1 MAILILT
8 SLVALCVVVVTVF
21 KAVTRAH
28 ASPLSRIPNAGW
40 GAGYSR
46 LIWAFRQEYR
56 GNVTLELPKLHETLG
71 SSVVDLKPLTWAATN
86 PFVLLGPLIRIG
98 PNELS
103 FYSIDIYDT
112 VHKVNGGFVKDPR
125 NYGEF
130 VQDEHPA
137 LFSITDIQEHAKRR
151 RILGQLFSR
160 SNIEKLE
167 GLMLHHI
174 EEFISAVGKRSTS
187 FDVGPACRAL
197 EADIISEF
205 SFGEALSAVSAWSKG
220 EEVALVSK
228 NDEKATFLPLQYDEW
243 TYKAWVRNKDPDRK
257 SQFPNLLNVMVSA
270 GVPTQ
275 TALSEA
281 KENLGPGTDTTSASL
296 AHILYAL
303 SWNPTYQ
310 QKLYQ
315 DLASRGFPTD
325 FNTLENI
332 PRLKACVKE
341 GIRWAG
347 ASVAMLPR
355 VVPKGGVE
363 LCGNFIPE
371 GTIVTSSPVWYL
383 RDKYAYP
390 NPELFNP
397 YRWIDDSGLNATE
410 DILRDKFYV
419 AFSKGANTC
428 IANHFSYLELYM
440 SVAKMVANFEIS
452 PANGRQRPAQVTG
465 LNNADWQPVQLP
477 KRKEWVSA
485 VVTEPL
491 LIKIV
496 PRRYL

>member
-56 GNVTLELPKLHETLG
+56 GNVTLELPKLHET
-71 SSVVDLKPLTWAATN
+71 
-86 PFVLLGPLIRIG
+86 LGPLIRIG

-197 EADIISEF
+197 EADIICE
-205 SFGEALSAVSAWSKG
+205 
-220 EEVALVSK
+220 
-228 NDEKATFLPLQYDEW
+228 
-243 TYKAWVRNKDPDRK
+243 
-257 SQFPNLLNVMVSA
+257 
-270 GVPTQ
+270 TQ
-275 TALSEA
+275 GMTQ
-281 KENLGPGTDTTSASL
+281 
-296 AHILYAL
+296 LY
-303 SWNPTYQ
+303 
-310 QKLYQ
+310 
-315 DLASRGFPTD
+315 
-325 FNTLENI
+325 
-332 PRLKACVKE
+332 V
-341 GIRWAG
+341 
-347 ASVAMLPR
+347 
-355 VVPKGGVE
+355 
-363 LCGNFIPE
+363 
-371 GTIVTSSPVWYL
+371 
-383 RDKYAYP
+383 
-390 NPELFNP
+390 
-397 YRWIDDSGLNATE
+397 
-410 DILRDKFYV
+410 
-419 AFSKGANTC
+419 
-428 IANHFSYLELYM
+428 H
-440 SVAKMVANFEIS
+440 
-452 PANGRQRPAQVTG
+452 
-465 LNNADWQPVQLP
+465 
-477 KRKEWVSA
+477 
-485 VVTEPL
+485 
-491 LIKIV
+491 
-496 PRRYL
+496 